1 MLADDSTGARP
12 MLADDPNDAL
22 AAAAGCVTD
31 ATLTCL
37 RANIEDT
44 AAASA
49 ATTSQQNALSEL
61 TSEVLAVRAEA
72 QAYAHMLESQVK
84 LARDQ
89 DRRSVSM
96 RTARTKLLDLCDAQA
111 PNPIPDVEALQASL
125 DKQRAA
131 ILQIDAA
138 TKITVERATETLAE
152 LRRIESLSK
161 VLSHARAADPARML
175 DREVTDQLL
184 RCCDAG
190 FTLSPWAAVPPP
202 LRAELLL
209 LLCERAARDAAPTLP
224 RDRLSALVALLRGQA
239 HSVPEAL
246 VVRVLLANVLTAGAD
261 EQREGILQL
270 VALEGASWEDAAAA
284 LCPRV
289 VHLGTELLVT

>member
-61 TSEVLAVRAEA
+61 SSEVLAVRAEA
-72 QAYAHMLESQVK
+72 EAYAHLLESQVK

-89 DRRSVSM
+89 DRRSESM
-96 RTARTKLLDLCDAQA
+96 RTARTKLLDLCGAQA
-111 PNPIPDVEALQASL
+111 PTPIRDVEALQASL
-125 DKQRAA
+125 VKQRAA

-152 LRRIESLSK
+152 LRRIEGLSK
-161 VLSHARAADPARML
+161 VLSHCTRGRPSEDARSRGDRPA
-175 DREVTDQLL
+175 
-184 RCCDAG
+184 
-190 FTLSPWAAVPPP
+190 AAVLRRGVHPLSVSGGAAAAACRAPAPP
-202 LRAELLL
+202 LRARGAR
-209 LLCERAARDAAPTLP
+209 CGAHTASGPAERAGG
-224 RDRLSALVALLRGQA
+224 SAQR
-239 HSVPEAL
+239 
-246 VVRVLLANVLTAGAD
+246 AGAL
-261 EQREGILQL
+261 R
-270 VALEGASWEDAAAA
+270 A
-284 LCPRV
+284 R
-289 VHLGTELLVT
+289 

>member
-22 AAAAGCVTD
+22 AAAAGCATD

-72 QAYAHMLESQVK
+72 EAYAHLLESQVK

-89 DRRSVSM
+89 DRRSESM
-96 RTARTKLLDLCDAQA
+96 RTARTKLLDLCGAQA
-111 PNPIPDVEALQASL
+111 PTPIRDVEALQASL
-125 DKQRAA
+125 VKQRAA

-152 LRRIESLSK
+152 LRRIEGLSK

-190 FTLSPWAAVPPP
+190 FTLSP
-202 LRAELLL
+202 
-209 LLCERAARDAAPTLP
+209 
-224 RDRLSALVALLRGQA
+224 
-239 HSVPEAL
+239 
-246 VVRVLLANVLTAGAD
+246 
-261 EQREGILQL
+261 
-270 VALEGASWEDAAAA
+270 
-284 LCPRV
+284 
-289 VHLGTELLVT
+289 